1 MDMMHSAAC
10 ANYSQ
15 STLPLLL
22 WSHLEHLLHSAD
34 PFYNH
39 FCTHNEVQ
47 AHVEGRQKKRISKCQ
62 TTDKMGSN
70 FLSYI
75 LPSNNKL

>member
-1 MDMMHSAAC
+1 MNKKHSAAC
-10 ANYSQ
+10 ATYSQ

-22 WSHLEHLLHSAD
+22 WSYLKHLLPYAD

-47 AHVEGRQKKRISKCQ
+47 AHVEGDNKRNESQSVELPIKW
-62 TTDKMGSN
+62 
-70 FLSYI
+70 LSVPRYMHI
-75 LPSNNKL
+75 E